1 MTLRGNGT
9 ASGKSLLQ
17 QLKAGNLLNNEF
29 APLRDSS
36 AAALASDLIGKEVC
50 SAFLNAVILRLSDPE
65 LIVVDE
71 AQHVFLV
78 NGGQNRFMDSWIN
91 AAWRWVPDDVNRAFH
106 LFILHKI
113 AGFAHCYA
121 VVC

>member
-1 MTLRGNGT
+1 MALRRNS
-9 ASGKSLLQ
+9 AAAGKSLIQ
-17 QLKAGNLLNNEF
+17 QFKAGNLLNNKF

-36 AAALASDLIGKEVC
+36 AAALASDLIGKEVR
-50 SAFLNAVILRLSDPE
+50 SAFLNAIILRLCDPK

-78 NGGQNRFMDSWIN
+78 NGSQNRFVYRWIN

-113 AGFAHCYA
+113 AGFAQLLT
-121 VVC
+121 

>member
-1 MTLRGNGT
+1 MTLRRNS
-9 ASGKSLLQ
+9 AAAGKSLIQ
-17 QLKAGNLLNNEF
+17 QFKAGNFLHNKL

-36 AAALASDLIGKEVC
+36 AAALASDLIRKKAH
-50 SAFLNAVILRLSDPE
+50 SAFLNAIILRLCNPK

-78 NGGQNRFMDSWIN
+78 NGSQNRFVYRWIN

-113 AGFAHCYA
+113 ARFAQLLT
-121 VVC
+121 